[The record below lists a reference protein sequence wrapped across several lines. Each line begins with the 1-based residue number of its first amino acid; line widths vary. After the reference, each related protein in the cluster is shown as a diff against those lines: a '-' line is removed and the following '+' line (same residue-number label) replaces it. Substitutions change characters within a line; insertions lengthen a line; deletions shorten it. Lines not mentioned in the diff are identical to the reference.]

1 MPLKPRTCEYY
12 FAPQSPYTYLGHR
25 RFAAIA
31 KKHNL
36 QVNIKPIDLHK
47 IFTVSGGIA
56 LVKRSMQRQA
66 YRLEE
71 LKRWSNFLSLPLH
84 LQPKYFPVNGDA
96 AARYI
101 ITTEEIAGHGAAM
114 DIAEDIM
121 RSVWVHDEDIANP
134 DSLIKLA
141 NARDHDGL
149 AILNLSATAEVAGK
163 YDLYTDEAIRANVF
177 GSPWYIIE
185 GANYWG
191 QDRMDFIER
200 DLGRCRDAP

>member
-1 MPLKPRTCEYY
+1 MQSTPRKCDYY

-25 RFAAIA
+25 RFAAIV
-31 KKHNL
+31 KEHGL

-47 IFTVSGGIA
+47 VFNVSGGIA
-56 LVKRSMQRQA
+56 LAKRSMQRQV

-71 LKRWSNFLSLPLH
+71 LKRWSDFLNLPLR

-96 AARYI
+96 AAKYI
-101 ITTEEIAGHGAAM
+101 IATEEMIGQDAAI
-114 DIAEDIM
+114 DIAEEIM
-121 RSVWVHDEDIANP
+121 RSVWVHDIDIANT
-134 DSLIKLA
+134 DSLIGLA
-141 NARDHDGL
+141 NTLGHDGL
-149 AILNLSATAEVAGK
+149 AILNLSVTVEVQGK

-177 GSPWYIIE
+177 GSPWYIID

-200 DLGRCRDAP
+200 DLKRFRDAS